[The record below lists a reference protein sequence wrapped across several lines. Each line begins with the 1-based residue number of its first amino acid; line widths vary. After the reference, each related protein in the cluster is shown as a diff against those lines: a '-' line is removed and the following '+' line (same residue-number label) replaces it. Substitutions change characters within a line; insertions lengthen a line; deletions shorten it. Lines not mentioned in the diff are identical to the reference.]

1 MKKVIAFV
9 LVCGFAVAFVSCGS
23 KQAEQ
28 ATDAAVTAVDSTVQK
43 LDSAGNAIVDT
54 VKAAVN

>member
-28 ATDAAVTAVDSTVQK
+28 ATEAVDAVVDSAAQK